1 MRISVLV
8 VAAAMLL
15 AVPAVAQVETP
26 PLPETTSGGASE
38 PEAPPV
44 TTEETA
50 SASEQAPSATEPVVE
65 AELVCRNVTARTE
78 SRLRSRR
85 ERICKTQAEWDAQEA
100 AQSRSN

>member
-1 MRISVLV
+1 MRISVFV

-15 AVPAVAQVETP
+15 AVPAFAQVETP
-26 PLPETTSGGASE
+26 PPPETTSGGVTE
-38 PEAPPV
+38 PETPPV
-44 TTEETA
+44 TQEETA
-50 SASEQAPSATEPVVE
+50 PATEEAPAATEPVAE

-85 ERICKTQAEWDAQEA
+85 ERVCKTQAEWDAQEA